1 MTVKIFRSRINNSI
15 ASNKRNTDGVARF
28 NSETKTGRFLA
39 TPERIQSSKG
49 IKEQVIVELYS
60 K

>member
-1 MTVKIFRSRINNSI
+1 MEWLE
-15 ASNKRNTDGVARF
+15 F
-28 NSETKTGRFLA
+28 NSETKIGKVLA
-39 TPERIQSSKG
+39 APERSQIPET